1 MDWSIQDWGAVG
13 EVVGAAAIVATLGY
27 LAMQIRENSR
37 QLRLTS
43 TLSINSLMNE
53 GFDPIYNNEKN
64 MQIWTTGL
72 KSPDVLSDGDLEIFL
87 LFMTRLLNPFDTVVM
102 HHRLGAL
109 DTEDFDKYVLFF
121 GGLIRT
127 PGGERW
133 LAANHFQLTQESRK
147 VLDVN

>member
-53 GFDPIYNNEKN
+53 GFDPIYINEKN

-72 KSPDVLSDGDLEIFL
+72 KSPDVLSDGDLEF
-87 LFMTRLLNPFDTVVM
+87 
-102 HHRLGAL
+102 
-109 DTEDFDKYVLFF
+109 
-121 GGLIRT
+121 
-127 PGGERW
+127 
-133 LAANHFQLTQESRK
+133 S
-147 VLDVN
+147 